1 MLKSELSGLEKLNYL
16 YQENNAKY
24 DSLSKGEKASR
35 IKTLN
40 AFISS
45 TKELTT
51 EIQNTMG
58 GRGGGSINMIT
69 STDGND
75 DSTLDLEKKKMDTV
89 RDADGEFSNTRGLDN
104 QMLLQQQKNM
114 IEGQDKQL
122 DKIS

>member
-104 QMLLQQQKNM
+104 QMLL
-114 IEGQDKQL
+114 
-122 DKIS
+122 